1 MAVHRVRESG
11 LPVRVKRLVR
21 DLVGILMVMVMEDFF
36 VFNKN
41 RFFEGFKIKEVVLD
55 TLCSCSLSS
64 TLNTSTVDK

>member
-1 MAVHRVRESG
+1 MAVQRVRASG

-41 RFFEGFKIKEVVLD
+41 RVF
-55 TLCSCSLSS
+55 
-64 TLNTSTVDK
+64 

>member
-11 LPVRVKRLVR
+11 LPVRAKRVVR

-41 RFFEGFKIKEVVLD
+41 RVF
-55 TLCSCSLSS
+55 
-64 TLNTSTVDK
+64 